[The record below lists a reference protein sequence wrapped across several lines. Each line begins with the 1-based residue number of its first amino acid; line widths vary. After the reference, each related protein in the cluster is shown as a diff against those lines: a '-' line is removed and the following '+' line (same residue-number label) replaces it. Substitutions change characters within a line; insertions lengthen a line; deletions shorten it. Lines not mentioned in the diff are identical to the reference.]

1 MKKILRDI
9 LIKPAGPD
17 CNLRCEYCFYLQKD
31 EMFGAHRKHRMSDE
45 VLDEL
50 VSQMMSQ
57 TSDVA
62 VFNWQGGEP
71 TLMGLDFFEKVIELQ
86 RKYGRGHAVANTI
99 QTNGTLLDEKWA
111 KFLKQY
117 NFLIGLSLDG
127 PEHVHDHYRKTGT
140 DKGTF
145 EKVVNSAK
153 ILLDAGC
160 EVNAL
165 SVVNNYSVNFP
176 EEIFNFLRDMGLNY
190 MQFIPV
196 IEPHAADPKQVAPFT
211 VPPEKYGEFLCKI
224 FDLWMDSFVDGKP
237 TTSVRFF
244 ESVFYTYVDLTPP
257 ECSLM
262 PECGV
267 YVVVEHNGDVYS
279 CDFFVD
285 PEWKLGNI
293 MENSLTEMLNSPRQ
307 TEFGRM
313 KKKLPNECIKCPW
326 LRHCWGGC
334 TKNRLNNPDNR
345 NLDYLCAAYKIFFPY
360 ADERLKKLAEEWRV
374 KQGAE
379 QAAMRQKIRQMV
391 AEGKLVVGRNDP
403 CPCGSGKKFKKCC
416 GIDL

>member
-17 CNLRCEYCFYLQKD
+17 CNLRCEYCFYLQKG
-31 EMFGAHRKHRMSDE
+31 EMFGGHRQHRMSDE
-45 VLDEL
+45 VLEEL
-50 VSQMMSQ
+50 VRQMMSQ
-57 TSDVA
+57 TSDTA

-71 TLMGLDFFEKVIELQ
+71 TLMGLEFFEKAIEFQ
-86 RKYGRGHAVANTI
+86 KKYGRQQAVGNTI
-99 QTNGTLLDEKWA
+99 QTNGTLIDENWA
-111 KFLKQY
+111 QFLREYK
-117 NFLIGLSLDG
+117 FLIGLSLDG
-127 PEHVHDHYRKTGT
+127 PEHVHDHYRKTGIG
-140 DKGTF
+140 KGTF
-145 EKVVNSAK
+145 AKVINSAK
-153 ILLDAGC
+153 LLLDAGC

-165 SVVNNYSVNFP
+165 SVVNDYSVNFP
-176 EEIFNFLRDMGLNY
+176 EEIFNFLRDIGLNY
-190 MQFIPV
+190 MQFIPA
-196 IEPHAADPKQVAPFT
+196 IEPHAIDPKKVAPFT
-211 VPPEKYGEFLCKI
+211 VPPKKYGEFLCVI
-224 FDLWMDSFVDGKP
+224 FDLWMNSFVDGMP

-244 ESVFYTYVDLTPP
+244 ESALYSYVDLNPP

-285 PEWKLGNI
+285 PQWKLGNI
-293 MENSLTEMLNSPRQ
+293 MQHSLTEMLNSPRQ
-307 TEFGRM
+307 TEFGRL
-313 KKKLPNECIKCPW
+313 KKNLTNECKNCPW

-334 TKNRLNNPDNR
+334 TKNRLNNPENQ
-345 NLDYLCAAYKIFFPY
+345 NLDYLCSAYKTFFSY
-360 ADERLKKLAEEWRV
+360 ADDRLKKMADEWKQ

-379 QAAMRQKIRQMV
+379 QAAIRQKIRQMV

-416 GIDL
+416 GMSG